1 MSDLKFKFKTQK
13 YQTDAVDAIC
23 NVFEGQPYS
32 ENSQYTRY
40 FGNNQY
46 EEKWDVFHYDEN
58 AKEVSETYISED
70 DDFVGY
76 ANERLFLSSEQLLT
90 NIKKI
95 QSANNIKESS
105 NLSHK
110 IGAVE
115 LDVEMETG
123 TGKTYV
129 YIKTMFELN
138 KRYGFSKFIVVV
150 PSIAIREGVY
160 KTFKQTEDH
169 FMDIYGKK
177 ARYFIYNSKDLE
189 PLNLFSSSDSINVM
203 IINTQAFNSTS
214 KDAKKIYEEQEAFQ
228 SCKPIDVIKR
238 NRPIL
243 ILDEPQKM
251 GGAKTQ
257 DSLLNFNSLFSINFS
272 ATHKNKHNLV
282 YVLDALDAYN
292 KKLVKKIEVKGFQV
306 KNLRG
311 TNSYLYLQD
320 IILSPNKPP
329 MAKIELEIIYSGARI
344 NRETR
349 NLAVGDNLY
358 QISNNMEQYKDGYVI
373 SEVNPFN
380 NTVTFLNGE
389 VLELGTAYGDVNE
402 EDERRIQIRETIKS
416 HFEKEE
422 ELYSKGIK
430 VLSLFFIDEVA
441 KYRQYDEDGN
451 EINGEYGRI
460 FEEEYNNIVNEYI
473 TLFNTPYCNYLRNTT
488 ASKAHNGYFSID
500 KKTGRKVDYND
511 KKKTKENS
519 DISTDESAYDLIL
532 KDKERLLSFDE
543 PTRFIFSHSA
553 LREGWDNPNVFQIC
567 TLKHSSNDIQRR
579 QEVGRGMRICVN
591 QFGDRMDSTIQGIDF
606 YDINKLT
613 VIANESYEAFVKGI
627 QSELKDDLYDR
638 PKQASITFFTG
649 KTIIVD
655 NKEEKIT
662 PRQATA
668 IYQYLIRNNYI
679 DVDEKPTDDYKIAK
693 ETGTLAP
700 MIPELEPLAEQIH
713 TLVQSIYD
721 ENAIKNLI
729 GNGRQS
735 KVQDNNLNENFNK
748 KEFKKLWSLINHKYA
763 YYVDFDSNE
772 LIDNSVNVINS
783 DLYVTKLEYTITIG
797 EQKENIDS
805 SQIDNGVAF
814 KEITKSTNV
823 LNTSTSNKIK
833 YDLLGKIAAQTSL
846 TRRTIA
852 TILKKIDDSKFLL
865 FKANPEEFINKVSKI
880 INEQKASLIIEHI
893 TYNHV
898 EGEFESTIFTE
909 SKLSTEYSNAYKAK
923 KHIKDYVFVDGINKS
938 NSIERRLAQDMDEA
952 EEVVVYAKLP
962 TSFYIPTPVGN
973 YSPDWAIAFKE
984 GSVKHIY
991 FVAETKGTLDSLQLR
1006 GVEKAKIECAKK
1018 LFNNIST
1025 SQVRYEHINT
1035 YQSLLD
1041 KINALK

>member
-1 MSDLKFKFKTQK
+1 MSNIKFKFKTQK

-23 NVFEGQPYS
+23 NVFNGQPYS
-32 ENSQYTRY
+32 KNAQYTRDL
-40 FGNNQY
+40 GII
-46 EEKWDVFHYDEN
+46 EPKKEKWDIFNFDEN
-58 AKEVSETYISED
+58 AKEASKEFLKED
-70 DDFVGY
+70 EEDIDDTGF
-76 ANERLFLSSEQLLT
+76 ANERLMLTSEQLLT
-90 NIKKI
+90 NIKDI
-95 QSANNIKESS
+95 QNTNNIKESS
-105 NLSHK
+105 TLSHK

-129 YIKTMFELN
+129 YIRTMFELN

-150 PSIAIREGVY
+150 PSIAIREGVF
-160 KTFKQTEDH
+160 KTFSQTEDH

-177 ARYFIYNSKDLE
+177 ARFFIYNSKN
-189 PLNLFSSSDSINVM
+189 LNQLDSFSSSDAINVM
-203 IINTQAFNSTS
+203 IINIQAFNARGA
-214 KDAKKIYEEQEAFQ
+214 DARKIYEEQDSFQ
-228 SCKPIDVIKR
+228 SRKPIDVIKK

-251 GGAKTQ
+251 SGSATQ
-257 DSLLNFNSLFSINFS
+257 ESLLNFNPLFSLNFS
-272 ATHKNKHNLV
+272 ATHKIQHNLV

-292 KKLVKKIEVKGFQV
+292 KKLVKKIEVKGFQI

-311 TNSYLYLQD
+311 TNGYLYLQD

-329 MAKIELEIIYSGARI
+329 MAKIEFEILYSGARI

-349 NLAVGDNLY
+349 NLSIGDNLY

-389 VLELGTAYGDVNE
+389 VLELGTATGDVNE
-402 EDERRIQIRETIKS
+402 NDVRRIQIRETIKS

-422 ELYSKGIK
+422 ELFNKGIK

-451 EINGEYGRI
+451 EVNGEYGKI

-473 TLFNTPYCNYLRNTT
+473 TVFNTPYCDYLRNTS

-500 KKTGRKVDYND
+500 KKGRKIDS
-511 KKKTKENS
+511 KTTRGTDTS
-519 DISTDESAYDLIL
+519 DDESAYDLIL
-532 KDKERLLSFDE
+532 KDKERLLSFEE

-567 TLKHSSNDIQRR
+567 TLKHSSNDVQRR
-579 QEVGRGMRICVN
+579 QEVGRGLRICVN
-591 QFGDRMDSTIQGIDF
+591 KFGDRMDSTIEGIDF

-613 VIANESYEAFVKGI
+613 VIANESYESFVKGI
-627 QSELKDDLYDR
+627 QSEIKTDLYDR
-638 PKQASITFFTG
+638 PTKASVTFFTG
-649 KTIIVD
+649 KTIIVN

-662 PRQATA
+662 SRQATA
-668 IYQYLIRNNYI
+668 IYQYLLRNNYI
-679 DVDEKPTDDYKIAK
+679 DLDEKPTEDYKQAK
-693 ETGTLAP
+693 EAGTLAP
-700 MIPELEPLAEQIH
+700 MIPELEPIAEQIH
-713 TLVQSIYD
+713 TLIQSIYD
-721 ENAIKNLI
+721 DKVI
-729 GNGRQS
+729 GNMINNGRQS

-748 KEFKKLWSLINHKYA
+748 KEFQKLWNLINHKYA

-772 LIDNSVNVINS
+772 LINNSVKVINS
-783 DLYVTKLEYTITIG
+783 ELYVTELKYTITIG
-797 EQKENIDS
+797 EQKENIDKN
-805 SQIDNGVAF
+805 QIENSEAF
-814 KEITKSTNV
+814 KEGKISTKT
-823 LNTSTSNKIK
+823 LKTSTSNQIK
-833 YDLLGKIAAQTSL
+833 YDLLGKITQQTSL
-846 TRRTIA
+846 TRKTIA
-852 TILKKIDDSKFLL
+852 TILKNIDDSKFIL
-865 FKANPEEFINKVSKI
+865 FSANPEEFINKVSKM
-880 INEQKASLIIEHI
+880 INEQKASLIVEHI
-893 TYNHV
+893 TYNQV
-898 EGEFESTIFTE
+898 EGQFDSIIFTE
-909 SKLSTEYSNAYKAK
+909 SKLATEYANAYKAK
-923 KHIKDYVFVDGINKS
+923 KHIRDYVFVDGINKS
-938 NSIERRLAQDMDEA
+938 TSIERVLAEDMDKA
-952 EEVVVYAKLP
+952 DEVVVYAKLP

-1041 KINALK
+1041 KMNALK